1 MNINLIVLGVLFTLL
16 GLYSWK
22 AYTTSSGST
31 PNFLPWVPIQV
42 GKQRSFV
49 NQTRDAGMHTEWMRR
64 AAIISNPR
72 GVYSY
77 KGSTNGSLEW
87 NFLTSICVCPLE
99 RVCPFHPTVD
109 DGGNATSDVCDY
121 LDGNGDEVFDSG
133 DAGPKGCDL
142 SKSGCQT
149 FEIDDAGNATAEFCD
164 YLDGNGNEVF
174 DGGKADV
181 NLCDL

>member
-1 MNINLIVLGVLFTLL
+1 
-16 GLYSWK
+16 
-22 AYTTSSGST
+22 
-31 PNFLPWVPIQV
+31 
-42 GKQRSFV
+42 
-49 NQTRDAGMHTEWMRR
+49 
-64 AAIISNPR
+64 
-72 GVYSY
+72 
-77 KGSTNGSLEW
+77 
-87 NFLTSICVCPLE
+87 
-99 RVCPFHPTVD
+99 VD